1 VEAEPQRRT
10 RPSIVVGQLLASGF
24 TAFFLTFLIGE
35 GVSEGLHDITWEGIG
50 LVAVMIFASVSVLV
64 AWVDPSLGSRLL
76 LASGVALA
84 ALIAVSAETKQ
95 LGAASLL
102 SAPYLFSAL
111 AIWFGAR
118 RLARSGGPVAGA

>member
-1 VEAEPQRRT
+1 MEGEPQRRT

-35 GVSEGLHDITWEGIG
+35 GVSDGVDHVTWEGIG
-50 LVAVMIFASVSVLV
+50 LVAVMVFASVSVLV

-84 ALIAVSAETKQ
+84 AFVAISAETNQ

-118 RLARSGGPVAGA
+118 RLARPGGPVPGA